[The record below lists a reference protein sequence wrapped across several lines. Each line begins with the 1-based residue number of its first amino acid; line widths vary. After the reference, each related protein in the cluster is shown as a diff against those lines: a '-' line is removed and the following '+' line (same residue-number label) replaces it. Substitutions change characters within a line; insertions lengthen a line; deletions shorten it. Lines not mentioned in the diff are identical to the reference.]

1 MLPIIEGCAASVLSE
16 IDKATT
22 QVVFNDLVALDKAT
36 DINPQLRGAMT
47 DTSVP
52 GPVRAAV
59 LADVL
64 KGKVSDVTTQLATYA
79 IRVSPAQDANN
90 ALHELAIF
98 VETYHRDGF
107 LPAAPLGLTMSR
119 QRVAGFA
126 DARLARLTP
135 ADMEQ
140 IEDDLFRWA
149 RTVESNDELR
159 RLLTDRDVTV
169 NGRQTVVNSLI
180 GGRVHPQA
188 LAIAQYVVEGGRA
201 RDVVGTLDFLV
212 DHVAKARDWRVATV
226 HAAKELSSAEQ
237 AELARALTAMTG
249 HNVDLQIKIDSSL
262 LAGVV
267 VHVGDMRLDATT
279 RGRLQSLKDALA
291 VSRPAVFTVSN

>member
-1 MLPIIEGCAASVLSE
+1 MLPIIEGYAASVLSE
-16 IDKATT
+16 IDKATST
-22 QVVFNDLVALDKAT
+22 VVFNDLVALDKAS

-52 GPVRAAV
+52 GIIRAAV

-64 KGKVSDVTTQLATYA
+64 QGKVDAVSLQLATYA

-90 ALHELAIF
+90 ALHDLAVF
-98 VETYHRDGF
+98 VETYHRDG
-107 LPAAPLGLTMSR
+107 LVAASSLGLTMARS
-119 QRVAGFA
+119 RVAGFA
-126 DARLARLTP
+126 DARLARLAP

-149 RTVESNDELR
+149 RTIESTDELR

-169 NGRQTVVNSLI
+169 AARQAVVQSLI
-180 GGRVHPQA
+180 GSRAHAQA
-188 LAIAQYVVEGGRA
+188 VAIALYVIEGGRA

-212 DHVAKARDWRVATV
+212 DHVARARDWRVAKV
-226 HAAKELSSAEQ
+226 HAAKDLSDAER
-237 AELARALTAMTG
+237 ADLARALTAMIG
-249 HNVDLQIKIDSSL
+249 HDVDLQIKIDPSL